1 MTRNRGLKTKF
12 EKDYFKSKTKTKSKN
27 NIRFPRNNSSLPES
41 INQVLENHNS
51 RLQTTPNLNDNQAS
65 DFGLP
70 PRFER
75 GLINS
80 VEVSITDSN
89 TGESLG
95 YDYYNSSYENH
106 RNEMMGFYNAFTSS
120 NSESNSRHVGF
131 ASTGVSQTRN
141 VGFGTSLPIG
151 IQSSFINVPLH
162 LYNAN
167 GPNILNE
174 PRYLPPLPSINM
186 QDPISNNSAN
196 GPYNSI
202 QNGPVQFSTYY
213 GNYFVDNETNAI
225 IDRLASELYNYSTEL
240 KDNDY
245 KEMLDTLKEIK
256 DGNLLIINVKSEILD
271 EIRNFINK
279 YITDSDDLE
288 MYKKHF

>member
-12 EKDYFKSKTKTKSKN
+12 EKDYFKSKTKSKN

-51 RLQTTPNLNDNQAS
+51 RPQTTPNLNENQ
-65 DFGLP
+65 
-70 PRFER
+70 ER
-75 GLINS
+75 DLINS

-89 TGESLG
+89 TRESLG
-95 YDYYNSSYENH
+95 YENH
-106 RNEMMGFYNAFTSS
+106 RNAFTSS
-120 NSESNSRHVGF
+120 NSELNSNSRNVGF
-131 ASTGVSQTRN
+131 VYNGISQSSN
-141 VGFGTSLPIG
+141 VGFGTSLPVG
-151 IQSSFINVPLH
+151 IQSLFINVPLH
-162 LYNAN
+162 LYYAN

-186 QDPISNNSAN
+186 QVLISNNSAN

-202 QNGPVQFSTYY
+202 QNGPDQFSTYY

-271 EIRNFINK
+271 EIRDFINK